1 MTQSQTADHDDRFV
15 RRYEYDDHSLLAVD
29 LPVGDE
35 QVDVDVVG
43 STAILVIDHGDR
55 LSEVEFELPGT
66 DPEITTNNGV
76 LTITVD
82 K

>member
-55 LSEVEFELPGT
+55 LSEMEFELPGT
-66 DPEITTNNGV
+66 DPEVTMNNGV
-76 LTITVD
+76 LTVTVD

>member
-1 MTQSQTADHDDRFV
+1 MDHSQTASHDDRFV
-15 RRYEYDDHSLLAVD
+15 RRYEYDEHWLLAVD
-29 LPVGDE
+29 LAVDDE

-66 DPEITTNNGV
+66 DPDVTMNNGV
-76 LTITVD
+76 LTITVN

>member
-1 MTQSQTADHDDRFV
+1 MTISQTADHDDRFM

-43 STAILVIDHGDR
+43 STVILVIDHGDR
-55 LSEVEFELPGT
+55 LSEVEFEISGT
-66 DPEITTNNGV
+66 DPEVTTNNGV
-76 LTITVD
+76 LTVTVD

>member
-1 MTQSQTADHDDRFV
+1 MTQTQTAGRDGRFV
-15 RRYEYDDHSLLAVD
+15 RRYEYDDHWLLAADLSVD
-29 LPVGDE
+29 DE

-55 LSEVEFELPGT
+55 LSEAEFELPGT
-66 DPEITTNNGV
+66 DPEVTTNNGV

>member
-1 MTQSQTADHDDRFV
+1 MNEPQAAGHDDRFV

-55 LSEVEFELPGT
+55 LTETEFELPGT
-66 DPEITTNNGV
+66 DPNVELNNGV
-76 LTITVD
+76 LEITVN

>member
-15 RRYEYDDHSLLAVD
+15 RRYEYGDYSLLAVD

-66 DPEITTNNGV
+66 DPEVTTNNGV
-76 LTITVD
+76 LTVTVD

>member
-1 MTQSQTADHDDRFV
+1 
-15 RRYEYDDHSLLAVD
+15 
-29 LPVGDE
+29 
-35 QVDVDVVG
+35 VDVVG

-66 DPEITTNNGV
+66 DPEVTTNNGV
-76 LTITVD
+76 LTVTVD

>member
-1 MTQSQTADHDDRFV
+1 MTQTQTASRGDRFL
-15 RRYEYDDHSLLAVD
+15 RRYEYDDHAVLAVD
-29 LPVGDE
+29 LPVDDE
-35 QVDVDVVG
+35 QIDVDVVG

-55 LSEVEFELPGT
+55 LSEAEFDLPGSEAT
-66 DPEITTNNGV
+66 FEMNNGV

>member
-1 MTQSQTADHDDRFV
+1 MTQSQTAGHDDRFV
-15 RRYEYDDHSLLAVD
+15 RRYEYDDHWLLAVD

-35 QVDVDVVG
+35 QVDVDLVG

-55 LSEVEFELPGT
+55 LSEAEFDLPGT
-66 DPEITTNNGV
+66 EASFEMHNGV

>member
-1 MTQSQTADHDDRFV
+1 MNETQAAGHDDRFV

-29 LPVGDE
+29 LPVDDE

-55 LSEVEFELPGT
+55 LTETEFELPGT
-66 DPEITTNNGV
+66 DPNVELNNGV
-76 LTITVD
+76 LAITVN

>member
-1 MTQSQTADHDDRFV
+1 MNQPQAAGHDDRFV

-29 LPVGDE
+29 LPVDDE

-55 LSEVEFELPGT
+55 LSETEFELPGT
-66 DPEITTNNGV
+66 DPNVELNNGV
-76 LTITVD
+76 LEITVH

>member
-1 MTQSQTADHDDRFV
+1 MNQSQAAGHDDRFV
-15 RRYEYDDHSLLAVD
+15 RRYEYDDNWLLAVD

-55 LSEVEFELPGT
+55 LSEAEFDLPGSEAT
-66 DPEITTNNGV
+66 FETNNGV